1 MKNTNNTNKRDFA
14 QDIANLTMDM
24 EKVCRTKETYFC
36 DKINITPVE
45 FKCLRYL
52 LENSFPQVKELASHM
67 NLTAARVTNLL
78 NSLEKK
84 QYITRSISHE
94 DRRVIQVELTV
105 QGKEFAN
112 TVQDEYIKF
121 HQEIIKTIGDEN
133 ELINLLESIKAFKVT
148 LENFLKNKENEKIAN
163 N

>member
-1 MKNTNNTNKRDFA
+1 MQTKKDECFA
-14 QDIANLTMDM
+14 QSIANLTLDM

-52 LENSFPQVKELASHM
+52 LQNTFPQVKELASHM

-84 QYITRSISHE
+84 DYIQRTISHS
-94 DRRVIQVELTV
+94 DRRVIKVQLTIK
-105 QGKEFAN
+105 GKEFAN
-112 TVQDEYIKF
+112 KVQEEYVKF
-121 HQEIIKTIGDEN
+121 HQEIIESIGDEN
-133 ELINLLESIKAFKVT
+133 ELINLLESIKTFKNT
-148 LENFLKNKENEKIAN
+148 LEAFLEKKRVKS
-163 N
+163 

>member
-1 MKNTNNTNKRDFA
+1 MTNKENKTDPCFA
-14 QDIANLTMDM
+14 QNIANLTLDM

-52 LENSFPQVKELASHM
+52 LENTFPQVKELASNM

-84 QYITRSISHE
+84 GYIQRTISNK
-94 DRRVIQVELTV
+94 DRRVIQVKLTT
-105 QGKEFAN
+105 QGKKFAN
-112 TVQDEYIKF
+112 NIQDEYIKF
-121 HQEIIKTIGDEN
+121 HQEIIELIGDEA
-133 ELINLLESIKAFKVT
+133 ELINLLESIKTFKNT
-148 LENFLKNKENEKIAN
+148 LETFLKKKKVNI
-163 N
+163 

>member
-1 MKNTNNTNKRDFA
+1 MIKQDNKKDRCFA
-14 QDIANLTMDM
+14 QNIATLTLDM

-84 QYITRSISHE
+84 DYIKRTISHM
-94 DRRVIQVELTV
+94 DRRVIQVQLTPN
-105 QGKEFAN
+105 GTEFAN
-112 TVQDEYIKF
+112 KVQDEYVAF
-121 HQEIIKTIGDEN
+121 HQEIIESIGNES
-133 ELINLLESIKAFKVT
+133 ELINLLESIRTFKTT
-148 LENFLKNKENEKIAN
+148 LETFLKNKKIDI
-163 N
+163 

>member
-1 MKNTNNTNKRDFA
+1 MIKQDNKKDQCFA
-14 QDIANLTMDM
+14 QNIATLTLDM

-84 QYITRSISHE
+84 DYIKRTISHM
-94 DRRVIQVELTV
+94 DRRVIQVQLTPN
-105 QGKEFAN
+105 GTEFAN
-112 TVQDEYIKF
+112 KVQDEYVAF
-121 HQEIIKTIGDEN
+121 HQEIIESIGNES
-133 ELINLLESIKAFKVT
+133 ELINLLESIRTFKTT
-148 LENFLKNKENEKIAN
+148 LETFLKNKKIDI
-163 N
+163 

>member
-1 MKNTNNTNKRDFA
+1 MQIKKDECFA
-14 QDIANLTMDM
+14 QSIANLTLDM

-52 LENSFPQVKELASHM
+52 LQNSFPQVKELASHM

-84 QYITRSISHE
+84 DYIQRTISHN
-94 DRRVIQVELTV
+94 DRRVIKVQLTN
-105 QGKEFAN
+105 QGTTFAN
-112 TVQDEYIKF
+112 EVQEEYVKF
-121 HQEIIKTIGDEN
+121 HQEIIESIGDEA
-133 ELINLLESIKAFKVT
+133 ELVNLLESIKTFKNT
-148 LENFLKNKENEKIAN
+148 LESFLEKKRVSI
-163 N
+163 